1 MTKPN
6 MTQTLLFILVI
17 AIGLYY
23 AYKHGNKAKKDIQ
36 NLTQKS
42 DGKKYSTML
51 LWEDDYLMAEIMS
64 SNNLEFARKQIGE
77 IEDKS
82 EIKQSETKELDI
94 SKTELSDLLKSV
106 ELNEYEK
113 ISYAGIG
120 EPQILE
126 NPKTRAFGDLSTAIF
141 FDGEA
146 DKVEHI
152 WLSSHNWTEVN
163 KTNILNGL
171 NAIGNKY
178 NMILVDIYP
187 IQNKIV
193 DLKNKTEIQKYLDIY
208 VERHSKK

>member
-1 MTKPN
+1 

-23 AYKHGNKAKKDIQ
+23 AYKYGNKAEKDIQ
-36 NLTQKS
+36 KHNQRLIDTEL
-42 DGKKYSTML
+42 STML
-51 LWEDDYLMAEIMS
+51 LWEDDYLMAEIMTS
-64 SNNLEFARKQIGE
+64 KNLDFAKKQVGE
-77 IEDKS
+77 IEQS
-82 EIKQSETKELDI
+82 TEIKQIKTEELGI
-94 SKTELSDLLKSV
+94 SKSELSDLLKSA
-106 ELNEYEK
+106 ELNEYDK

-126 NPKTRAFGDLSTAIF
+126 NPKSRAFGDLSSAIF

-152 WLSSHNWTEVN
+152 WLSSLNWTEVN

-171 NAIGNKY
+171 NTIGNKY
-178 NMILVDIYP
+178 DMILVDIYP

-208 VERHSKK
+208 VDRHSKK

>member
-17 AIGLYY
+17 TIGLYY
-23 AYKHGNKAKKDIQ
+23 AYKHGNKAEKDIQ
-36 NLTQKS
+36 NLTQES
-42 DGKKYSTML
+42 DDEESSTML

-64 SNNLEFARKQIGE
+64 SNNLDFAKKQIGE

-82 EIKQSETKELDI
+82 ELKQIETKELEI
-94 SKTELSDLLKSV
+94 SKTELSDLLKSA

-113 ISYAGIG
+113 IGYAGIG

-126 NPKTRAFGDLSTAIF
+126 NPKTRAFGDLSSAIF
-141 FDGEA
+141 FDGET

-178 NMILVDIYP
+178 DMILVDIYP

-193 DLKNKTEIQKYLDIY
+193 DLKDKAEIQNYLDVY
-208 VERHSKK
+208 VKRFNEK